1 MQEVT
6 MNLRETDVENARIV
20 RDALGLKNNR
30 AAVVQAL
37 EFMAHA
43 APEMRRGGKLLL
55 RKSNRALVELVM
67 ERDRSV

>member
-1 MQEVT
+1 MEVT

-20 RDALGLKNNR
+20 RDALGLKNYG

-55 RKSNRALVELVM
+55 RKRNRALVELVM
-67 ERDRSV
+67 EGRQNA